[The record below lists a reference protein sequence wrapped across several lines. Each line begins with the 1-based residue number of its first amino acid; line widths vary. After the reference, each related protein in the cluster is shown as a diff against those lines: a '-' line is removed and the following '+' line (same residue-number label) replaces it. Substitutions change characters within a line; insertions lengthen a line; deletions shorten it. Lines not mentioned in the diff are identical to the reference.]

1 MESFGRC
8 HVLFLGHLCSSQRST
23 APLASLARRSPAP
36 APRACHPQDCSA
48 RTTVVRWSQRCASRL
63 PRSISTGSD
72 SGEGAL
78 ISTCAPSLLRHHSLF
93 SAVAAGSE
101 TRRASPLHV
110 DGHESPGNQLAEAA
124 RSRALRHSRSKSSHG
139 QISQLCES
147 ELSLEAR
154 SIKLGPSTLG
164 LDYF

>member
-1 MESFGRC
+1 MYY
-8 HVLFLGHLCSSQRST
+8 FLGICAAGTSSTGCR
-23 APLASLARRSPAP
+23 AVLAHRSPSP
-36 APRACHPQDCSA
+36 APRAFHPQDCSA

-63 PRSISTGSD
+63 PRTISTGPD

-78 ISTCAPSLLRHHSLF
+78 SSMPAPSLLRHHSLF

-110 DGHESPGNQLAEAA
+110 DGHESPGSQLAEAA

>member
-1 MESFGRC
+1 MYY
-8 HVLFLGHLCSSQRST
+8 FLGICAAGTSSTGCR
-23 APLASLARRSPAP
+23 AVLAHRSPSP
-36 APRACHPQDCSA
+36 APRAFHPQDCSA

-63 PRSISTGSD
+63 PRTISTGPD

-78 ISTCAPSLLRHHSLF
+78 SSMPAPSLLRHHSLF

-110 DGHESPGNQLAEAA
+110 DGHESPGSQLAEAA

-154 SIKLGPSTLG
+154 SIKLGPSTVG

>member
-1 MESFGRC
+1 MFAPIYLA
-8 HVLFLGHLCSSQRST
+8 VLWRALVDAMYYFLGICAAGTSSTGCR
-23 APLASLARRSPAP
+23 AVLAHRSPSP
-36 APRACHPQDCSA
+36 APRAFHPQDCSA

-93 SAVAAGSE
+93 SAVAAGSQ

-110 DGHESPGNQLAEAA
+110 DRHEAAGIQLAEAA
-124 RSRALRHSRSKSSHG
+124 RSRALRHPPSKLSHG
-139 QISQLCES
+139 ADFELCES
-147 ELSLEAR
+147 DAEL
-154 SIKLGPSTLG
+154 
-164 LDYF
+164 